1 MSDQTWTHTQQECVF
16 YSTSVLVAGYG
27 AQAGGNGGQGTKGN
41 GNIYINL
48 LIGC

>member
-1 MSDQTWTHTQQECVF
+1 MGTHSARMCFF
-16 YSTSVLVAGYG
+16 YSNSVLVAGYG